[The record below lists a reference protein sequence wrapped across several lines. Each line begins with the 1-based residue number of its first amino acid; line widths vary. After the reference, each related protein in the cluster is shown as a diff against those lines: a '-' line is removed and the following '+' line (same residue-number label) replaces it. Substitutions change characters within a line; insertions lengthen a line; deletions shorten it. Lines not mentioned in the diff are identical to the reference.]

1 MLRFKLREL
10 AAGVAL
16 TAAVS
21 SVALA
26 QMSSIIDKRVASMK
40 SQGAAMATISK
51 YVKGEAEF
59 SPAVEEA
66 AKRLQEHSK
75 AIPSEFPEGSTHEKS
90 RAKPEIWTN
99 WPAFEKW
106 AKDLQAASDALADAV
121 ASKDKGRI
129 GAALSAAGKTC
140 GGCHDAFRS
149 PPKA

>member
-1 MLRFKLREL
+1 MGLHDIVL
-10 AAGVAL
+10 AGAG
-16 TAAVS
+16 AVLMAGA
-21 SVALA
+21 ALA
-26 QMSSIIDKRVASMK
+26 QGSPFEQRVALMK
-40 SQGAAMATISK
+40 ANGAAMGAIGK

-121 ASKDKGRI
+121 ASKDKGKI